1 MNKKVTEIE
10 IPKNA
15 KDPVFRMLLAEVTK
29 AVQTARAARKDQRIT
44 VKVEQGE

>member
-1 MNKKVTEIE
+1 MNKKVAEIE

-15 KDPVFRMLLAEVTK
+15 KDAVFRMLLADVAK
-29 AVQTARAARKDQRIT
+29 AIQTARALRKEQRIT